1 MVLTILFILKII
13 LFIKMTGIQYNQAII
28 FTVSALFAL
37 FAFTLIYFSRNKK
50 KQSIAFSFY
59 NIMSAIMFAD
69 AVYYH
74 YFNNLPSLIMLKQLG
89 SVAQV
94 GDSVRAVINPLHLL
108 FLVDI
113 PFLCVYSSK
122 KKKKIKK
129 SAKVYEKKIRIGIPS
144 LLALTLAI
152 VITVLSV
159 GGYGTVLG
167 RQELFTYHAK
177 DFVSLFKS
185 EDAKGEGE
193 FTEED
198 LAHLR
203 KRAMVDNG
211 KLTGIGKG
219 KNLLVIQVEGLQ
231 NFVINEY
238 YDGQEVTPNLNS
250 FIKDNSSIYFDRYYQ
265 LLGRGNTSDAEF
277 VSNNSLYPSMEDPT
291 YTQYQDITFCGLP
304 WILRDNGY
312 TSWVLHGYKPEFWN
326 RSAAYP
332 NQGFE
337 RFISEENYNVGEVIA
352 LGLNDKDFFKQSL
365 PYLKEMEKPFHAFMI
380 TLSSHTPFTMPE
392 KYHVIKLRPEHKD
405 TMFGNYLQAIHYTD
419 EAIGEFI
426 EDLKKEGLYDDTV
439 IAIYGDHFAL
449 SSMDEA
455 NEKIM
460 TDYLGYQYDYDS
472 MMNIPLIIHVPGE
485 EINETVSKVS
495 CQLDFLPTI
504 LNIMGVKNEKGVM
517 FGKDILNTEDSFVAQ
532 QTYMLKGSFID
543 NEKVFVMS
551 RDGVY
556 KRSRAYYLDT
566 RELVDLEK
574 CKENYNRAIEEI
586 NKSNYVLRQGGR
598 FSLSHLSGKDSTKL
612 VAHAGGKIRG
622 LTYTNS
628 RESLDKSYKKGLR
641 LLEVDFIWTTDNK
654 LVCLHSWDGFV
665 NKFFNVPV
673 KQYSYD
679 EFANFKMIHGWQ
691 QLTPDILAE
700 WMEKHP
706 DAYIVT
712 DIKGDNVEG
721 LRILKEEYPHIQ
733 DRIIPQIYHM
743 EEYEPIANMGYKNI
757 IYTLYLSSKVS
768 DEEILEFA
776 RENELFA
783 ITMPEKRAEG
793 TLPNLL
799 KKEGIL
805 TYTHTINDKKTKK
818 KLEQN
823 GVYGF
828 YTDELRQ

>member
-13 LFIKMTGIQYNQAII
+13 LFIKLTGIQYNQAII
-28 FTVSALFAL
+28 FTVSTLFTL

-74 YFNNLPSLIMLKQLG
+74 YFNNLPSIIMFKQLG
-89 SVAQV
+89 AVAQV

-108 FLVDI
+108 FIADI
-113 PFLCVYSSK
+113 PFLFVYSSK

-129 SAKVYEKKIRIGIPS
+129 STKVYEKKIRIGVPS

-152 VITVLSV
+152 VITVLSI

-177 DFVSLFKS
+177 DFASLFRS
-185 EDAKGEGE
+185 ESAKGEGE

-198 LAHLR
+198 LAYLR

-291 YTQYQDITFCGLP
+291 YTQYQDITFYGLP

-312 TSWVLHGYKPEFWN
+312 TSWVFHGYKKEFWN

-337 RFISEENYNVGEVIA
+337 RFISGEDYNVGETIA
-352 LGLNDKDFFKQSL
+352 LGLSDKDFFKQSL

-426 EDLKKEGLYDDTV
+426 ESLKKEGLYDDTV

-485 EINETVSKVS
+485 DINETVSKVS

-556 KRSRAYYLDT
+556 KHSRAYYLDT
-566 RELVDLEK
+566 REPVDLEK

-598 FSLSHLSGKDSTKL
+598 FFLSQ
-612 VAHAGGKIRG
+612 
-622 LTYTNS
+622 N
-628 RESLDKSYKKGLR
+628 
-641 LLEVDFIWTTDNK
+641 
-654 LVCLHSWDGFV
+654 LH
-665 NKFFNVPV
+665 K
-673 KQYSYD
+673 
-679 EFANFKMIHGWQ
+679 
-691 QLTPDILAE
+691 
-700 WMEKHP
+700 
-706 DAYIVT
+706 
-712 DIKGDNVEG
+712 
-721 LRILKEEYPHIQ
+721 
-733 DRIIPQIYHM
+733 
-743 EEYEPIANMGYKNI
+743 
-757 IYTLYLSSKVS
+757 
-768 DEEILEFA
+768 
-776 RENELFA
+776 
-783 ITMPEKRAEG
+783 
-793 TLPNLL
+793 
-799 KKEGIL
+799 
-805 TYTHTINDKKTKK
+805 
-818 KLEQN
+818 
-823 GVYGF
+823 
-828 YTDELRQ
+828 